1 MERLVKVGV
10 MPGRLTEVA
19 VNVGSTVGQ
28 AIELAQLGVSTSG
41 YEIKMDGITVNTST
55 PITAA
60 TNLILLT
67 QMVKGN

>member
-41 YEIKMDGITVNTST
+41 YEIKMDGITVSTST